1 MRVSQGEHRE
11 DKNEEENQVNE
22 DSDIDDFIADFQKG
36 RKETSQESVLEE
48 KNVNDVDE
56 LTEMI
61 NQIDLHTDQVTNT
74 NPTKS
79 SGTVPKVR
87 SKITYEDPDRN
98 EWRKAMVIGRGGKAS
113 GKDKYWF
120 NIKDLEDDSMKCV
133 DFENISSWKNLNEEV
148 LLCKNETFDV
158 VEAKL
163 KELENWKNN
172 KVYNE
177 VDNEGQNLISVR
189 WVITEKIIDGITRM
203 KARLVARGF
212 EEIENHNI
220 RKDSPTCGK
229 ENLRLMFLLTS
240 AHEWKVNS
248 MDIRAAFLQGKPIE
262 RDVYL
267 KPPKEAHT
275 KKIWKINI
283 TVYGLCDAPR
293 AWYLSMMGELIKTG
307 GVRSKYDNAIF
318 YWHQNNVLQGML
330 SSHVDDFCWAGT
342 EWFKENVIDIIRSK
356 FAVSKEA
363 IETFKYL
370 GLMITQSRNGIQ
382 VHQKNYVEEIQ
393 TSYAKL
399 R

>member
-22 DSDIDDFIADFQKG
+22 DTDIDDFIADFQKG
-36 RKETSQESVLEE
+36 RKETSQESALEE

-98 EWRKAMVIGRGGKAS
+98 EWRKAMVIGRGRKAS

-189 WVITEKIIDGITRM
+189 G
-203 KARLVARGF
+203 
-212 EEIENHNI
+212 
-220 RKDSPTCGK
+220 
-229 ENLRLMFLLTS
+229 
-240 AHEWKVNS
+240 
-248 MDIRAAFLQGKPIE
+248 
-262 RDVYL
+262 
-267 KPPKEAHT
+267 
-275 KKIWKINI
+275 
-283 TVYGLCDAPR
+283 
-293 AWYLSMMGELIKTG
+293 
-307 GVRSKYDNAIF
+307 
-318 YWHQNNVLQGML
+318 
-330 SSHVDDFCWAGT
+330 
-342 EWFKENVIDIIRSK
+342 
-356 FAVSKEA
+356 
-363 IETFKYL
+363 
-370 GLMITQSRNGIQ
+370 
-382 VHQKNYVEEIQ
+382 
-393 TSYAKL
+393 
-399 R
+399 